1 MHIKLSA
8 SRIRKM
14 VSSEL
19 GQEIEKNVFRLV
31 TSVGQRFPICRIFLC
46 LTLVTRRKT
55 SFSEKF
61 VVDKSEHK

>member
-1 MHIKLSA
+1 
-8 SRIRKM
+8 M

-31 TSVGQRFPICRIFLC
+31 TSVGQRFPMSRIFLC